1 MGVTADGITEAG
13 KAGLAI
19 AGAGTRDAGLGT
31 WPNAC
36 EVSPKRPDSTSTEA
50 QTRKVKAALESNN
63 LTDKI
68 SFITDSCEVCIGAKA
83 ILTLFV

>member
-1 MGVTADGITEAG
+1 MTDADN
-13 KAGLAI
+13 AGLAI
-19 AGAGTRDAGLGT
+19 AGAGTSDAGLGT

-36 EVSPKRPDSTSTEA
+36 GASPKRPDNTSTEA

-83 ILTLFV
+83 ILTLCV